1 MKFKITEK
9 NIFGEI
15 DFEIDEESIS
25 VFQMYV
31 SPKKHGIGTRLVK
44 ELESLVLR
52 KNLKSIIVPATP
64 SKEALSF
71 WIKMG
76 YGFIF
81 SEDENIANRVLNS
94 SGLDMG
100 QIVNTDS
107 GIILLS
113 KKIAG

>member
-1 MKFKITEK
+1 MKFKITK
-9 NIFGEI
+9 KGIFGEI

-31 SPKKHGIGTRLVK
+31 SPKRHGAGTKLAKRIENLA
-44 ELESLVLR
+44 LR
-52 KNLKSIIVPATP
+52 KHLKSIVVPATP
-64 SKEALSF
+64 SKEVLSF

-81 SEDENIANRVLNS
+81 SEDEDIANRVLNS

>member
-1 MKFKITEK
+1 MKFKITK
-9 NIFGEI
+9 RGMFGEI

-25 VFQMYV
+25 VFQIHV
-31 SPKKHGIGTRLVK
+31 SPKRRGTGTKLVK
-44 ELESLVLR
+44 KIENLAIR
-52 KNLKSIIVPATP
+52 KHLKSVVVPATP
-64 SKEALSF
+64 SEEVLSF

-81 SEDENIANRVLNS
+81 SEDKDVANRILNS